1 MLKTKEIIILKV
13 NIVQYK
19 KIIEGIFLRRPNR
32 FIAHVLINGK
42 EETVHVKNTGRCRE
56 LLIQGVKVIL
66 EDCSSNLNR
75 KTKYSLIAV
84 WKGDMLINMDSQV
97 PNQVVYEALS
107 KNMIDGYKDLD
118 FIKREVFYEN
128 SRFDIYFEDGST
140 KGFIEIKGV
149 TLENDGV
156 AKFPDA
162 PTQRGARHVLEM
174 IDAVNQGYRGVIF
187 FLIQMKGPEVFKL
200 NWEMDKE
207 FSEAVKLASKKGV
220 EILAYDSIVGIDSI
234 TLGKPI
240 KIALDK

>member
-1 MLKTKEIIILKV
+1 M
-13 NIVQYK
+13 QYK
-19 KIIEGIFLRRPNR
+19 KIVEGIFLKRPNR
-32 FIAHVLINGK
+32 FIAQVLINGK

-107 KNMIDGYKDLD
+107 KNMIKGFTDLD

-128 SRFDIYFEDGST
+128 SRFDIYFEDEFN

-162 PTQRGARHVLEM
+162 PTERGARHVHEM
-174 IDAVNQGYRGVIF
+174 IDAVNHGYKGYIF
-187 FLIQMKGPEVFKL
+187 FLIQMKGPKVFKL

-207 FSEAVKLASKKGV
+207 FSEAVRLASKKGV
-220 EILAYDSIVGIDSI
+220 EILAYDSIVGVDCI

-240 KIALDK
+240 RIDLE

>member
-1 MLKTKEIIILKV
+1 M
-13 NIVQYK
+13 QYK
-19 KIIEGIFLRRPNR
+19 KIVEGIFLKRPNR
-32 FIAHVLINGK
+32 FIAQVLIDGK

-75 KTKYSLIAV
+75 KTRYSLIAV
-84 WKGDMLINMDSQV
+84 WKGDMLVNMDSQV

-107 KNMIDGYKDLD
+107 KNMIKEFTDLD
-118 FIKREVFYEN
+118 FIKREVSYEN
-128 SRFDIYFEDGST
+128 SRFDIYFEDEST

-162 PTQRGARHVLEM
+162 PTERGTRHVHEM
-174 IDAVNQGYRGVIF
+174 IDAVNHGYKGYVF
-187 FLIQMKGPEVFKL
+187 FLIQMKGPKVFKL

-207 FSEAVKLASKKGV
+207 FSEAVRLASKKGV
-220 EILAYDSIVGIDSI
+220 EILAYDSVVGADYI

-240 KIALDK
+240 RIDLE